1 MRLAWPPPWHLIAS
15 VLIPAIALAA
25 VHLSPLSWQGSLS
38 LAALILV
45 IAIPGYLV
53 TVWAFPG
60 KSDLT
65 VQRRGAICLAF
76 SIILAGLFSLLLT
89 ATPRGLDF
97 ASLATVL
104 SLLAVFLAGVA
115 YLRWSDL
122 PRNRRF
128 FIRQKRGVRPRR
140 AIARLPGLSW
150 PTNNGRHAAMA
161 VLILVACFAAA
172 IAFGPYHALFGD
184 TSDEKHFTE
193 MQVTWPEA
201 LASSSAASV
210 LGEEL
215 TAAVR
220 IENHE
225 NIAMSYTLKLLF
237 GNLSLFTRDLQI
249 ESEEIWQDQ
258 IAFELARGPAMQKRE
273 ALYLMLYRDGD
284 LTAPYKEE
292 RLWVNL
298 SESDSKI
305 KSIAAIV
312 TENNSTPV
320 NSTAANSIDVLENDS
335 SPVIFSFGGGGG
347 GGSGGG
353 SSSAGSSKKT
363 DTKQTASK
371 TEESEKTSD
380 TAAIKEVD
388 ESKDSSDVEDN
399 ASNLSTNDG
408 QINLTSKANVTSE
421 SSMKSEDSS
430 ALKPNVTINNTEDS
444 IYDNI
449 DNIENSS
456 DSPANDLAT
465 QELKAEGLT
474 KYPDVEDESADNASI
489 KTPIISSADQV
500 EPIGESI
507 LSTAIDQPEIEDEIE
522 PEETGNHLPK
532 IKSLVPD
539 KPSPQVQG
547 TAIFW
552 TAEATDDERD
562 RVVYKFLLDGKEMK
576 KWSKAGSWSWLTTGL
591 DAGDYQIT
599 VLVRDGNHATEDSF
613 DRIMNASFTLI
624 PPNQPPVLKELK
636 SDKTS
641 PVNAG
646 SMIAWTAMAVDPDD
660 DAIYFKFMKN
670 DLDAT
675 GWQTSN
681 SWAWNTSS
689 ETPGD
694 YTISVLVRDGLHAS
708 ETSSDGSLESA
719 FVLDQPN
726 YGPEVTG
733 LLADRNSPQPQ
744 GTVMTWTA
752 TATDAEGDEISYR
765 FLVDDKPAGGW
776 SLSDSWSWD
785 TSEVMPGDHEIRVLA
800 RDGKHAPE
808 DSFDGF
814 KTAAFTVTGA
824 NNAPV
829 LRSLVPNSTSP
840 QAQGATVVWKAEA
853 VDSDGDQIFYKFRL
867 NGRDMNR
874 WSESSTWKWTSAG
887 QPVGDYRITVLARD
901 GLHASEASFDSSLD
915 ATFSLV
921 SEIDLQIAE
930 LMKKKGDH
938 EA

>member
-1 MRLAWPPPWHLIAS
+1 
-15 VLIPAIALAA
+15 AI
-25 VHLSPLSWQGSLS
+25 
-38 LAALILV
+38 
-45 IAIPGYLV
+45 
-53 TVWAFPG
+53 
-60 KSDLT
+60 
-65 VQRRGAICLAF
+65 
-76 SIILAGLFSLLLT
+76 
-89 ATPRGLDF
+89 
-97 ASLATVL
+97 
-104 SLLAVFLAGVA
+104 
-115 YLRWSDL
+115 
-122 PRNRRF
+122 
-128 FIRQKRGVRPRR
+128 
-140 AIARLPGLSW
+140 
-150 PTNNGRHAAMA
+150 
-161 VLILVACFAAA
+161 
-172 IAFGPYHALFGD
+172 
-184 TSDEKHFTE
+184 
-193 MQVTWPEA
+193 
-201 LASSSAASV
+201 
-210 LGEEL
+210 
-215 TAAVR
+215 R

-258 IAFELARGPAMQKRE
+258 IAFKLARGPVMQERE
-273 ALYLMLYRDGD
+273 ALYFMLYRDGD

-298 SESDSKI
+298 PESEREID
-305 KSIAAIV
+305 SIAANV
-312 TENNSTPV
+312 TENNSTAV
-320 NSTAANSIDVLENDS
+320 NSTVANSIDAVENDS
-335 SPVIFSFGGGGG
+335 IPMIFSFGGGGG
-347 GGSGGG
+347 GGS
-353 SSSAGSSKKT
+353 SSAGSSKKA
-363 DTKQTASK
+363 DTKQTAS
-371 TEESEKTSD
+371 
-380 TAAIKEVD
+380 
-388 ESKDSSDVEDN
+388 
-399 ASNLSTNDG
+399 NLSKNDG
-408 QINLTSKANVTSE
+408 QINLTSGDNVTSE
-421 SSMKSEDSS
+421 NSMKSEDSS
-430 ALKPNVTINNTEDS
+430 ALKPNVTISNNIEDS
-444 IYDNI
+444 INDNI
-449 DNIENSS
+449 DNIANSS
-456 DSPANDLAT
+456 DSPANDIAI
-465 QELKAEGLT
+465 QEPKAEGLT

-539 KPSPQVQG
+539 KSSPQVQG

-599 VLVRDGNHATEDSF
+599 VLVRDGNHASEASF

-646 SMIAWTAMAVDPDD
+646 STIAWTAMAADPDD

-719 FVLDQPN
+719 FVLDQLN

-744 GTVMTWTA
+744 GTVITWTA

-785 TSEVMPGDHEIRVLA
+785 TSEVMPGDHEIRVQA

-829 LRSLVPNSTSP
+829 LRSLVPNATSP

-853 VDSDGDQIFYKFRL
+853 LDSEGDQIFYKFRL

-874 WSESSTWKWTSAG
+874 WSESATWKWTSAG

>member
-1 MRLAWPPPWHLIAS
+1 
-15 VLIPAIALAA
+15 
-25 VHLSPLSWQGSLS
+25 
-38 LAALILV
+38 
-45 IAIPGYLV
+45 
-53 TVWAFPG
+53 
-60 KSDLT
+60 
-65 VQRRGAICLAF
+65 
-76 SIILAGLFSLLLT
+76 
-89 ATPRGLDF
+89 
-97 ASLATVL
+97 
-104 SLLAVFLAGVA
+104 
-115 YLRWSDL
+115 
-122 PRNRRF
+122 
-128 FIRQKRGVRPRR
+128 
-140 AIARLPGLSW
+140 
-150 PTNNGRHAAMA
+150 MA
-161 VLILVACFAAA
+161 VLILAACFAAV
-172 IAFGPYHALFGD
+172 IAFVPYHAIFGD
-184 TSDEKHFTE
+184 ASDEKHFTE

-237 GNLSLFTRDLQI
+237 GNLSLFTKNLKI

-258 IAFELARGPAMQKRE
+258 IAFKLARGPAMQERE
-273 ALYLMLYRDGD
+273 ALYLMLYRDRD

-298 SESDSKI
+298 SESEREI
-305 KSIAAIV
+305 NSIAANV
-312 TENNSTPV
+312 TENNSTAI
-320 NSTAANSIDVLENDS
+320 NSTVANSIDALENDS
-335 SPVIFSFGGGGG
+335 SPMIFSFGGGGGG

-353 SSSAGSSKKT
+353 SSSAGSSKKA

-371 TEESEKTSD
+371 TEEEPEKTSD
-380 TAAIKEVD
+380 TSATKEAIEPNNG
-388 ESKDSSDVEDN
+388 SAGEDN
-399 ASNLSTNDG
+399 ASNLSTNDR
-408 QINLTSKANVTSE
+408 QINLTSGANLT
-421 SSMKSEDSS
+421 SEDSVES
-430 ALKPNVTINNTEDS
+430 EDGPAS
-444 IYDNI
+444 ESDVAI
-449 DNIENSS
+449 DDI
-456 DSPANDLAT
+456 AI
-465 QELKAEGLT
+465 QEPKAEGLT

-489 KTPIISSADQV
+489 KTPVISSADQV

-507 LSTAIDQPEIEDEIE
+507 LSTAIDQPEIEDEIV
-522 PEETGNHLPK
+522 PDETGNYLPK

-539 KPSPQVQG
+539 KSSPQVQG

-591 DAGDYQIT
+591 EAGDYQIT
-599 VLVRDGNHATEDSF
+599 VLVRDGNHASEDSF

-624 PPNQPPVLKELK
+624 PPNQPPVLNELK

-646 SMIAWTAMAVDPDD
+646 SIIAWTASAADPDG
-660 DAIYFKFMKN
+660 DAIYFKFTKN
-670 DLDAT
+670 DLEAT

-681 SWAWNTSS
+681 SLAWNTSS

-694 YTISVLVRDGLHAS
+694 YTISVLVRDGFHAS
-708 ETSSDGSLESA
+708 ETSSDDSLESA

-744 GTVMTWTA
+744 GTVITWTA
-752 TATDAEGDEISYR
+752 KATDAEGDEISYR
-765 FLVDDKPAGGW
+765 FLVDDKPAGEW
-776 SLSDSWSWD
+776 SLSNSWSWD
-785 TSEVMPGDHEIRVLA
+785 TSEVTSGDHEIRVLA

-808 DSFDGF
+808 ASFDSF
-814 KTAAFTVTGA
+814 KTVSFTVTGS
-824 NNAPV
+824 NKPPV
-829 LRSLVPNSTSP
+829 LRSLVPNATSP

-853 VDSDGDQIFYKFRL
+853 LDPEGDKIFYKFRL

-874 WSESSTWKWTSAG
+874 WSESATWKWTSAG

-901 GLHASEASFDSSLD
+901 GQHASEASFDSSMD